1 VGRERP
7 SLIKA
12 TFKNE
17 EEEEEKFRR
26 SQAMKKVL
34 VRNGI

>member
-1 VGRERP
+1 VWGKRP

-12 TFKNE
+12 TFK

>member
-7 SLIKA
+7 PLIKA
-12 TFKNE
+12 TFKE
-17 EEEEEKFRR
+17 VEEEEKFRR